1 MLEWL
6 RPYCLS
12 FPYATESL
20 QWEALVFKVAG
31 KIFAIAALEP
41 DRHVLSIKCA
51 EEKFGEMVECPGVAP
66 APYLARAK
74 WIAFESEDAVPHQQ
88 LRGLIRESYDLVFAK
103 LPRKA
108 CESLA
113 EEPARRPTAERDRSN
128 TKRATP
134 VPARQ
139 KRRRK

>member
-1 MLEWL
+1 MIDWV
-6 RPYCLS
+6 RSYCLS
-12 FPYATESL
+12 FPHATETL

-41 DRHVLSIKCA
+41 ERHVLSIKCA
-51 EEKFGEMVECPGVAP
+51 EGKFSEMIECPGVVP

-74 WIAFESEDAVPHQQ
+74 WIAFESEDAIPHQQ

-108 CESLA
+108 R
-113 EEPARRPTAERDRSN
+113 EELVEAKPAPAPRKRP
-128 TKRATP
+128 
-134 VPARQ
+134 
-139 KRRRK
+139 RK

>member
-1 MLEWL
+1 MIDWL

-12 FPYATESL
+12 FPHATESL

-31 KIFAIAALEP
+31 KIFAVAALEP
-41 DRHVLSIKCA
+41 HNHVLSIKCA
-51 EEKFGEMVECPGVAP
+51 AEKFADMVESPGVVP

-88 LRGLIRESYDLVFAK
+88 LRGLIRESYDLVVAK

-108 CESLA
+108 REELA
-113 EEPARRPTAERDRSN
+113 KAA
-128 TKRATP
+128 P
-134 VPARQ
+134 VP
-139 KRRRK
+139 RKQLRK